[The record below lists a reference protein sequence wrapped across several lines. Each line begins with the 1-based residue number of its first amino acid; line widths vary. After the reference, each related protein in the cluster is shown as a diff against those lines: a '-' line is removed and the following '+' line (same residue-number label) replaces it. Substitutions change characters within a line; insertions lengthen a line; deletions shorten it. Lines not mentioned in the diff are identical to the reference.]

1 MNRAAQ
7 SILLTV
13 LGAIVIKLAWTDGY
27 LLYVKDWI
35 RWPLLASG
43 ALLVVMSF
51 GHLLGGDRGHQD
63 DHRSWAGWL
72 LVLPVAV
79 VLIVS
84 PPPLGS
90 FIAESRANQVAAAP
104 PAVMTPLPAGDPV
117 PLTLGEFVVRSV
129 YDDGRSLAGRN
140 VRLTGFVSRDKQG
153 NWYVTRMAIGCCAAD
168 AIPYRVLVR
177 GDSAPTRDT
186 WVEVTGTWDEPPA
199 ETQRKATPAVVPASV
214 VEVDQPRHPY
224 E

>member
-1 MNRAAQ
+1 M
-7 SILLTV
+7 LTV

-43 ALLVVMSF
+43 LLLVVMSF
-51 GHLLGGDRGHQD
+51 GHLLGGDREHQD

-90 FIAESRANQVAAAP
+90 FIAESRANQVAAPP
-104 PAVMTPLPAGDPV
+104 PAVMTPLPQGDPV

-129 YDDGRSLAGRN
+129 YDDGRSLAERT
-140 VRLTGFVSRDKQG
+140 VRLTGFVSLDKQG
-153 NWYVTRMAIGCCAAD
+153 NWYVTGWPSA
-168 AIPYRVLVR
+168 VVR
-177 GDSAPTRDT
+177 QMPCLSRCSS
-186 WVEVTGTWDEPPA
+186 
-199 ETQRKATPAVVPASV
+199 ETTPRRRATPGS
-214 VEVDQPRHPY
+214 R
-224 E
+224 